1 MGRERELYC
10 IVLVVCVHVYECAEF
25 LIWDRFLVDASKEE
39 EEGGVQKYMVFIFTR
54 AITSTF

>member
-1 MGRERELYC
+1 MDRERAILHC
-10 IVLVVCVHVYECAEF
+10 ISCVCVHVYECAEF

-54 AITSTF
+54 AITVP